1 MSGTI
6 EGCSERTE
14 ESQRA
19 GNVSAE
25 FPVDGN
31 KTNALAGST
40 DWTPQQVVRQLDLGS
55 PKEGETSIPTQHAA
69 RRSARRVM
77 NKLSTARKGRL
88 STIED
93 TVVYKTT
100 KADKKRESSNSGSQS
115 SDTHQDD
122 SEPTES
128 SDSDSGSEDLEM
140 PGKGAESQFIRMLQ
154 DWGGSSSA
162 LTVLMRMQTRQQ
174 WMLTPIQWF

>member
-6 EGCSERTE
+6 AGCSERTE

-25 FPVDGN
+25 FPDDGN
-31 KTNALAGST
+31 KTNALTGSA

-55 PKEGETSIPTQHAA
+55 PKEGETAIPTQHAA

-88 STIED
+88 STIVD
-93 TVVYKTT
+93 TEVYKTK
-100 KADKKRESSNSGSQS
+100 KADRRRKDSSSESEG

-122 SEPTES
+122 SDSTGS
-128 SDSDSGSEDLEM
+128 SDSDTGSEDLEM
-140 PGKGAESQFIRMLQ
+140 PGVEAGRGAESQFIRMVAGDSTDEVFLRRNH
-154 DWGGSSSA
+154 
-162 LTVLMRMQTRQQ
+162 LR
-174 WMLTPIQWF
+174 